1 MCYVILLCLILP
13 SLTLLSSSV
22 QVLHMSPTIVSEDTH
37 GIIDTLKSEIELF
50 SGKALAILLDSRVP
64 GTAGGGTGAVF
75 DWSIAGKLNIPVM
88 LAGDENIL
96 SSLTNCIT
104 FSLTYLRSYSQII
117 FFSSL
122 LFFISHDRL
131 RMLLPFQLY
140 FCFMS

>member
-1 MCYVILLCLILP
+1 MVWGDTLRCTVVLCDVMYYAMLLCPILP

-22 QVLHMSPTIVSEDTH
+22 QVLHMSPTIASENAH

-88 LAGDENIL
+88 LAGDESIL
-96 SSLTNCIT
+96 FRPT
-104 FSLTYLRSYSQII
+104 
-117 FFSSL
+117 L
-122 LFFISHDRL
+122 LHL
-131 RMLLPFQLY
+131 
-140 FCFMS
+140 